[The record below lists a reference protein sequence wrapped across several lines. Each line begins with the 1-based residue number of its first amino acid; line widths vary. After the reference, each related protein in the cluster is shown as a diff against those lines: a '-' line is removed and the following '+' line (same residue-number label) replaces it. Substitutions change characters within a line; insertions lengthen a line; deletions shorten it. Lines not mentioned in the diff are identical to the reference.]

1 MSTWTILALQL
12 PPTTATNS
20 LAVLAEVAQ
29 SHSSQS
35 SLPDLIGEQ
44 NGGNEE
50 ADCPCEEDEE
60 MPPLEDADSTDL

>member
-1 MSTWTILALQL
+1 MQAPMDNKPGTFSTSNAA
-12 PPTTATNS
+12 PSS

-44 NGGNEE
+44 NGE
-50 ADCPCEEDEE
+50 ANCPCEDNEK
-60 MPPLEDADSTDL
+60 MPPLEGDDATDL

>member
-1 MSTWTILALQL
+1 MSTWTILA

-44 NGGNEE
+44 KWW
-50 ADCPCEEDEE
+50 
-60 MPPLEDADSTDL
+60 S